1 MSWLGD
7 ALNGLGIGAPVLL
20 VAVSLA
26 TLVASLR
33 VLNVAIGG
41 IVVLGELG
49 AIAGAHYGLAGC
61 ILLSVALTVAATVA
75 MELLVL
81 HPQRSR
87 VRDVEMG
94 SFAATLGIGF
104 ALTALAAYLT
114 SSNTVT
120 LPSNFGHFTTTFTVG
135 SSTVA
140 TKGLVFFGIAAALA
154 VAWGRV
160 LRDTRSGRAF
170 RAVAANRE
178 LARQLGVNIRRVA
191 IEASI
196 ASGALAGIAA
206 VMIILDSRSTN
217 AYTGSSFLLL
227 PFVAVIVGGLGSTRA
242 AAIAAV
248 VIGIVEGI
256 LPPFISSPGLQDVV
270 IFGLLFAVLVVRPTG
285 IVRQAFLAREF

>member
-49 AIAGAHYGLAGC
+49 AIAGARYGLAGC
-61 ILLSVALTVAATVA
+61 LLLSVAVTMAAMVA
-75 MELLVL
+75 MEVFVL

-87 VRDVEMG
+87 VRDVEIG

-104 ALTALAAYLT
+104 AFTALAAFLT

-120 LPSNFGHFTTTFTVG
+120 LPTNFGHLTSTFTLG
-135 SSTVA
+135 SSSVEA
-140 TKGLVFFGIAAALA
+140 KGLVFFGVAAALA
-154 VAWGRV
+154 VGWGRV
-160 LRDTRSGRAF
+160 LKDTRGGRAF
-170 RAVAANRE
+170 RAVAANRN
-178 LARQLGVNIRRVA
+178 LAGQLGVNTRRVA
-191 IEASI
+191 LQASV
-196 ASGALAGIAA
+196 ASGALAGVAA
-206 VMIILDSRSTN
+206 VMVILDSRSTN

-248 VIGIVEGI
+248 TIGILEGV
-256 LPPFISSPGLQDVV
+256 LPPFISSPGLQDAI
-270 IFGLLFAVLVVRPTG
+270 IFGLLFAILVVRPTG
-285 IVRQAFLAREF
+285 IVRQAFMARDF